1 MRRGCGVK
9 GQKTHSND
17 KDLSEHICDV
27 KVCINLSTHSNNVP
41 VQVYNVPVQVYIIRD
56 CLAVSTLFKFIKY
69 S

>member
-41 VQVYNVPVQVYIIRD
+41 VQVYIIRD

>member
-41 VQVYNVPVQVYIIRD
+41 VQVYIIRD
-56 CLAVSTLFKFIKY
+56 CLPVSTLFKFIKY